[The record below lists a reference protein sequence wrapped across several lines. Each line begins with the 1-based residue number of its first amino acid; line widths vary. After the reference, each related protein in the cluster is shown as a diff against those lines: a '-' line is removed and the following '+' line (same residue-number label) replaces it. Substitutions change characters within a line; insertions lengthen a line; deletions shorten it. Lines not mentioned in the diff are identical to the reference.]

1 MSRRARFP
9 GGGHPAAAGI
19 LVLALT
25 GPVAAEP
32 VALTGA
38 TVHTVSQGTIEN
50 ATIVIDA
57 GRIVAV
63 GAQVS
68 PPAGAAVV
76 SCQGKHVWPG
86 FIDPNTTLGLT
97 EISSVRGT
105 NDYAEIG
112 NVNPNI
118 RAEIALNPE
127 SDLIPVARA
136 GGITSALLV
145 PRGGAIAGTSALIHL
160 DGWNRE
166 DMTLRSPVGLNVQWP
181 AMGINRSF
189 FETRSEEEQKK
200 DRDRAILEIR
210 RAFEDAR
217 AYWKARD
224 AEGKGGVPRHEQ
236 DVKWDAMRQAL
247 RGEIPVMFHCTALNQ
262 IQAILKFVDEQ
273 ELRNVALVGGY
284 DADLVAD
291 ELERRNIAVITGGT
305 LELPRRPS
313 DPYDASMTLP
323 ARLQAAGVRYCISDG
338 GESANARNLPQHAAM
353 ATAFGLTRDQA
364 LRAVTLSVAE
374 VLGVADRLGSI
385 EPGKIADLVVGD
397 GDPLEMTT
405 HIEQVWIAGK
415 PTSMENRQTRLF
427 HKYDQRP
434 RGPKARPR

>member
-1 MSRRARFP
+1 MKPFARM
-9 GGGHPAAAGI
+9 GRSLRTVAAILLIAAMAGSAAAQ
-19 LVLALT
+19 
-25 GPVAAEP
+25 P

-38 TVHTVSQGTIEN
+38 TVHTVSHGTIEN

-63 GAQVS
+63 GAQVA
-68 PPAGAAVV
+68 PPAGASVV

-86 FIDPNTTLGLT
+86 FIHSGTPLGLT

-105 NDYAEIG
+105 NDHAEIG
-112 NVNPNI
+112 NINPNI
-118 RAEIALNPE
+118 KAETALNPE

-136 GGITSALLV
+136 GGITSALIV
-145 PRGGAIAGTSALIHL
+145 PDGGTIAGTSALIHL

-166 DMTLRSPVGLNVQWP
+166 DMTVRSPVGLEVQWP
-181 AMGINRSF
+181 AMGIDRSALD
-189 FETRSEEEQKK
+189 ERSEEDQKK
-200 DRDRAILEIR
+200 ARDRALQEIR
-210 RAFEDAR
+210 QAFDDGR
-217 AYWKARD
+217 AYAKARQ
-224 AEGKGGVPRHEQ
+224 AEGKAGVPRHDQ
-236 DVKWDAMRQAL
+236 DVKWDALTKAL

-262 IQAILKFVDEQ
+262 IQAILKFMDEQ
-273 ELRNVALVGGY
+273 ELRKVVLVGGY
-284 DADLVAD
+284 DAPRVAD
-291 ELERRNIAVITGGT
+291 ELKRRDIAVITGAI

-323 ARLQAAGVRYCISDG
+323 ARLHAAGVRYCISDG
-338 GESANARNLPQHAAM
+338 GEAANARNLPQHAAM
-353 ATAFGLTRDQA
+353 ATAFGLTREEA
-364 LRAVTLSVAE
+364 LRAVTLSAAE
-374 VLGVADRLGSI
+374 ILGVGEKLGSI
-385 EPGKIADLVVGD
+385 DAGKIADLVVGD
-397 GDPLEMTT
+397 GDPLDMTT